1 MSEFTVEEFN
11 EIARTQLPLAETLG
25 FVIEKVDQGECVVRA
40 VFKDDHLRPGGT
52 VSGPIMMAL
61 ADFAMWGAIMSKA
74 ERVQMALTTN
84 LNINFLLRPEPG
96 DIVAVAKLMKLGK
109 RLAVGSVDLYGS
121 EQNKLVAHVT
131 CTYSLPPSKTQQGE
145 TS

>member
-1 MSEFTVEEFN
+1 MSKFTLKEFN
-11 EIARTQLPLAETLG
+11 EIARDQLPLVETLG
-25 FVIEKVDQGECVVRA
+25 FVVERLDQGECVVRA
-40 VFKDDHLRPGGT
+40 VFKDDYLRPGGT

-109 RLAVGSVDLYGS
+109 RLAVGSVELFGNERND
-121 EQNKLVAHVT
+121 LVAHVT
-131 CTYSLPPSKTQQGE
+131 CTYSLPPSTIHKGE
-145 TS
+145 V